1 MCCSPWG
8 HKESDTTEQLTE
20 HVFLCVQRQVYWECK
35 WPACLLLCMCMCVY
49 TCACVH
55 VGVCTHFY
63 VWMHVWPCVHKLSSQ
78 TSHACLTQLP
88 SALSIADHSLLKSL
102 FPDDVP
108 CRPPCLITLSL
119 CPSSLFP
126 LGHGLLA
133 RLVDERRASGLAQAF
148 DTDSFCILKAKELA
162 WCLQRYMRSR
172 FT

>member
-35 WPACLLLCMCMCVY
+35 WPAYLLLCMCVY

-55 VGVCTHFY
+55 VGMCTHFY
-63 VWMHVWPCVHKLSSQ
+63 VWMHAWPCVHKLSSQ
-78 TSHACLTQLP
+78 TSHACLTQLL
-88 SALSIADHSLLKSL
+88 SALAIADHSLLKSL
-102 FPDDVP
+102 FPDDAP
-108 CRPPCLITLSL
+108 CHPPCLIALSL

-133 RLVDERRASGLAQAF
+133 RLVDERRASGLA
-148 DTDSFCILKAKELA
+148 
-162 WCLQRYMRSR
+162 
-172 FT
+172 

>member
-1 MCCSPWG
+1 
-8 HKESDTTEQLTE
+8 
-20 HVFLCVQRQVYWECK
+20 
-35 WPACLLLCMCMCVY
+35 MCVY

-88 SALSIADHSLLKSL
+88 SALAIADHSLLKSL

-172 FT
+172 FTWNTELQPSETILYDESVGCWSHCKCNNWQQNYLASESVRQ